1 MPFVSWSGVFSAAI
15 ATGGPVAFAM
25 NIALTGLLA
34 ATVFALVLGAEGK
47 ARRRL
52 PAVALD
58 VSPDDRAAAA

>member
-34 ATVFALVLGAEGK
+34 ATTFALILGAERK
-47 ARRRL
+47 TRRL
-52 PAVALD
+52 VPAVALD
-58 VSPDDRAAAA
+58 VTSDDRAAAA